1 MRNKKLTTV
10 IICVV
15 IVLLCMF
22 CGYSVESGTPYFPV
36 AKGETG
42 MEALATGILILDDG
56 YLRLS
61 PSYSDD
67 TYLIIWPRGYSLDTE
82 GDEIRILNE
91 GGQIVAGVGDTISA
105 AGGEMKWISSLWL
118 KGGFL
123 PFNCDGPYWVASEVT
138 LI

>member
-1 MRNKKLTTV
+1 
-10 IICVV
+10 
-15 IVLLCMF
+15 
-22 CGYSVESGTPYFPV
+22 
-36 AKGETG
+36 

>member
-10 IICVV
+10 FICVV
-15 IVLLCMF
+15 IVLLCLL
-22 CGYSVESGTPYFPV
+22 CVYSVESGNPYFPL
-36 AKGETG
+36 ARAETG
-42 MEALATGILILDDG
+42 MEALAMGTLILDDG

-67 TYLIIWPRGYSLDTE
+67 TYLIIWPAGYSIDME
-82 GDEIRILNE
+82 GDEIRVLDE
-91 GGQIVAGVGDTISA
+91 DGQVVARVGDTISA

-123 PFNCDGPYWVASEVT
+123 PLNCDGPYWVASEVEVV
-138 LI
+138 